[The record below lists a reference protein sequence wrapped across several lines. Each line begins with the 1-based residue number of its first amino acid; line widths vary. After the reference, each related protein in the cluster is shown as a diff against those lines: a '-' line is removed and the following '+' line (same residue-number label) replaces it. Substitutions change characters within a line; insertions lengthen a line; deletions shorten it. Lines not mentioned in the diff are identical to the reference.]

1 MAVQFLALQ
10 SWLAS
15 KESRSR
21 PHHDAIRPHSQEN
34 ATDHS
39 KQSERDTKDSKRET
53 AAIASGISNNRNPGN
68 RKKGDAS
75 LSPNA
80 SECSHANAAHMRL
93 PLTATQH
100 IYSDPTFQMATDQ
113 FDLIA

>member
-39 KQSERDTKDSKRET
+39 KQSERDTEDSKRET

-68 RKKGDAS
+68 RKKATHRFPQTH
-75 LSPNA
+75 PNA
-80 SECSHANAAHMRL
+80 LTQTPPTCASPYCHAAHLFRSNFSIERL
-93 PLTATQH
+93 SRR
-100 IYSDPTFQMATDQ
+100 YM
-113 FDLIA
+113 